1 MRALPREGEEQVD
14 AANGHD
20 ALDSVRSWLAS
31 GAQLV
36 DRRRRFGR
44 HGRTRKLLVVDPAAR
59 PNASDG
65 WHSTTSAL
73 QRHTVGGAL
82 SELDPQHRRVIT
94 LAYLEGQSNRQIAA
108 TLGVSVATARRRLWK
123 ALERLEIYVSA
134 AGAWLA
140 ALLVGFCVYVLSRL
154 ARVTESADT
163 AQRVAATLTVGV
175 LAAAAVGVI
184 TVTPSTSAPL
194 NALPKAAAPVAPGLQ
209 VIVPTVS
216 ISGPQGIEQALDQ
229 LVLGNGKKGVAPELQ
244 ATPGGGSSNGCQGL
258 TGAPPV
264 VPVGSRD
271 SHPAGPPVNPLKGGC
286 KTH

>member
-14 AANGHD
+14 AGNGLD
-20 ALDSVRSWLAS
+20 ALDSIRSWLAS

-229 LVLGNGKKGVAPELQ
+229 LVLGNGEKGVAPELQ